1 MDVPLPVA
9 VALGWLPLLLA
20 PQQLPPQNPP
30 RVTAPATGFL
40 PRTIAVD
47 GAEHRYVVYVPPAYD
62 PARAWPLLLFL
73 NGMGECG
80 TDGQRQVE
88 VGLGPAIRAEP
99 DRWPFVVVFPQKPD
113 RASQWHEHDHLVM
126 GALAA
131 TEKEFRIDPKRRFLT
146 GLSQGGAG
154 TWALGSRHAGVW
166 AAIAPV
172 CGYRTPVVDV
182 ARLKGMPIWAFH
194 GEDDKVVPAQQSQD
208 LCAAVDA
215 AGGHAVLTLYP
226 GVAHNS
232 WDRAYRDSA
241 LAEWLRAQGTSSGEA
256 HALAAP
262 AAVSGALT
270 VVVARTT
277 SAGREVET
285 LVLDGHQAWAVHRQV
300 ERDGVAVGAPR
311 EVALA
316 RDRAA
321 GLLHEC
327 LRALVRA
334 GLCDAVGTGDVEP
347 PAGADFVAWAWHH
360 GVGDLPRRPM
370 RYRCVDGGTPDAG
383 VRALLAVAERLR
395 AAR

>member
-1 MDVPLPVA
+1 MVVPLSVV
-9 VALGWLPLLLA
+9 VALGFLA
-20 PQQLPPQNPP
+20 PQEPPPQNPP

-40 PRTIAVD
+40 PRTIEIG
-47 GAEHRYVVYVPPAYD
+47 GAERRYVVYVPPGYD

-99 DRWPFVVVFPQKPD
+99 ERWPFVVAFPQKPD
-113 RASQWHEHDHLVM
+113 RASQWHEHEDLVM
-126 GALAA
+126 GTLAA
-131 TEKEFRIDPKRRFLT
+131 TEREFRIDPQRRYLT

-154 TWALGSRHAGVW
+154 TWALGSRHADVW
-166 AAIAPV
+166 AALAPV
-172 CGYRTPVVDV
+172 CGYKTPPVDA

-194 GEDDKVVPAQQSQD
+194 GEDDKVVPAQQSKE
-208 LCAAVDA
+208 LCAAAEA
-215 AGGHAVLTLYP
+215 AGAATVLTLYP

-241 LAEWLRAQGTSSGEA
+241 LAEWFRVQGTSVGAA

-270 VVVARTT
+270 VVVARRTP
-277 SAGREVET
+277 AGREVET
-285 LVLDGHQAWAVHRQV
+285 LVLGGHQSWAVHREV
-300 ERDGVAVGAPR
+300 ERDGAALGAPG

-327 LRALVRA
+327 LRTLVRG
-334 GLCDAVGTGDVEP
+334 GLCDDAAAGDAAPPTGV
-347 PAGADFVAWAWHH
+347 DFVAWAWHH
-360 GVGDLPRRPM
+360 GVGDLPRRPL
-370 RYRCVDGGTPDAG
+370 RYRHADGGAPDAG
-383 VRALLAVAERLR
+383 VRALLAVAGRLR
-395 AAR
+395 EAR